1 MTADDFSPGANLRQ
15 VNSEWQLL
23 QPLNKERV
31 NTIKILLGGQS
42 CADLLAFE
50 TTLTGLLD
58 EGYQLSSLLVDLRC
72 PSTDP
77 LKVWKC
83 VVRPK
88 ICARPLKRPPQIS
101 ALT

>member
-15 VNSEWQLL
+15 VNGEWQLL

-31 NTIKILLGGQS
+31 NAIKILLGGQS
-42 CADLLAFE
+42 SADLLAFE
-50 TTLTGLLD
+50 TMLTSLLD

-72 PSTDP
+72 PSAGP

-88 ICARPLKRPPQIS
+88 IGARPLERPPQIS
-101 ALT
+101 VHT